1 MLLTTALATAL
12 SPAPSPVVPAQA
24 TVRIVN
30 AVRVTKDEW
39 DKAAR
44 KREVRMIENG
54 RPVIVRL
61 VEFE

>member
-1 MLLTTALATAL
+1 VLLSFALASVV
-12 SPAPSPVVPAQA
+12 SPAPSPSARAQA

-30 AVRVTKDEW
+30 AARVTKGEW

-44 KREVRMIENG
+44 KREVRMVENG

-61 VEFE
+61 IEFE